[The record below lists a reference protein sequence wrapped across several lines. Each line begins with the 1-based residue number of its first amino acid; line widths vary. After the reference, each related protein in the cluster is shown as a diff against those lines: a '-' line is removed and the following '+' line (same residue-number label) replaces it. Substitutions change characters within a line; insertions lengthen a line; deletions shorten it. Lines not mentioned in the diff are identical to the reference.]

1 MLKHF
6 LAAATICAAAP
17 PLAAQAPRP
26 DPLLDHLVGHW
37 VLEGRMAGKQTVHD
51 LTFQW
56 VLGGEYLQMHEV
68 SRERTAAGTPAY
80 EAIVH
85 FVHDP
90 HTNEYGAL
98 WLDNTDYNAFLP
110 AGVGRGKPAP
120 DSIPLVFTYSPTT
133 HVYNT
138 LAYDRSSDSW
148 TMAIDNEEAGA
159 RKPFARVKLTRSA
172 GPPSPR

>member
-1 MLKHF
+1 MLKHLF
-6 LAAATICAAAP
+6 ATATICAAAP
-17 PLAAQAPRP
+17 LAAQTPRP
-26 DPLLDHLVGHW
+26 DSLLNHLVGQW
-37 VLEGRMAGKQTVHD
+37 VLEGPMAGKQTVHD

-120 DSIPLVFTYSPTT
+120 DSIPLVFTSSPTSHDFT
-133 HVYNT
+133 T
-138 LAYDRSSDSW
+138 FAYRRASDSW
-148 TMAIDNEEAGA
+148 TLEIVSEEAGV
-159 RKPFARVKLTRSA
+159 RKQFARVTLTRA
-172 GPPSPR
+172 PAPPSPR